1 MDASRLLE
9 QLPDAEV
16 VHRTVDSL
24 LKKAGLKVYLEPYSL
39 PREAVTGMA
48 LVVVILVYVYLGKF
62 LLDIGAYVIPV
73 AATLDM
79 LGEGHAQTAME
90 KNKRHMLYAYWLA
103 FSAWNVFIDPWAS
116 SLSVFYPLVKFSVL
130 MYLYTTPASTAHL
143 MEVVDDAVP
152 AAVWGRDLDY
162 LVRCAVAAVSGE
174 PMPVAIQ
181 EAEARK
187 TSTSSFS
194 SSSSSCRDKGAS
206 SDDGEDGGI
215 ALVTIKTVDCPQPLD
230 GVLVVVRAQPGKG
243 RDACAAE
250 KLTFKTRVA
259 VGDDKSRTTVSFN
272 QTIRL
277 GKLPDWSGFV
287 VVEVRSKPTFG
298 AQKIL
303 LSTELALSS
312 FSVGEPDDS
321 VDFAEMTDG
330 VALTGCL
337 ALLSGAVEA

>member
-16 VHRTVDSL
+16 VHGTVESL
-24 LKKAGLKVYLEPYSL
+24 LNKAGLKVYLEPYNL
-39 PREAVTGMA
+39 PREAVTGLA
-48 LVVVILVYVYLGKF
+48 LVVVILVYMYMGKF
-62 LLDIGAYVIPV
+62 LLDIGAYVVPA
-73 AATLDM
+73 AATIDL
-79 LGEGHAQTAME
+79 LGGGHAQTGVE
-90 KNKRHMLYAYWLA
+90 KNKRRMLYAYWLA

-116 SLSVFYPLVKFSVL
+116 SMSVFYPLVKFSVL
-130 MYLYTTPASTAHL
+130 VYLYTTPASTAHL
-143 MEVVDDAVP
+143 MEVVENALP

-162 LVRCAVAAVSGE
+162 LVHCAIAAVSGE
-174 PMPVAIQ
+174 PMPVPIQ
-181 EAEARK
+181 EAEVPKAF
-187 TSTSSFS
+187 TS
-194 SSSSSCRDKGAS
+194 SSSSSRRDQSTS
-206 SDDGEDGGI
+206 SDDVEDGGI
-215 ALVTIKTVDCPQPLD
+215 ALVTIKTVDCPEPLD
-230 GVLVVVRAQPGKG
+230 GVLVTVRAQPGKG

-259 VGDDKSRTTVSFN
+259 VGGDKSRTTVSFN

-277 GKLPDWSGFV
+277 GKLPDWSGSV